1 MDRII
6 GGAFSDVE
14 SAERTIS
21 HLKDIGYT
29 RKDISVLAKD
39 RGNVSKIENDTG
51 TDATTNEG
59 GRGKNSGKGAG
70 IGAISGGVLGGLV
83 GLVAEIGLL
92 TIPGIG
98 ILAAAGPMATTLSG
112 TAIGAGSGGIIGAL
126 VGAGIPEEQAKQYE
140 QYLKDGKIIVL
151 VEAGDDNQ
159 QIVYR
164 SFLSNKPMNTEM
176 YPEDVVIAQKRPN
189 F

>member
-14 SAERTIS
+14 NAERAIK

-29 RKDISVLAKD
+29 SKDISVLAKD
-39 RGNVSKIENDTG
+39 SGNVNKIHHDTG
-51 TDATTNEG
+51 ADASTDKG
-59 GRGKNSGKGAG
+59 GRAKNSGKGAG
-70 IGAISGGVLGGLV
+70 IGAISGGALGGLV
-83 GLVAEIGLL
+83 GLIAEVGLL
-92 TIPGIG
+92 TIPG
-98 ILAAAGPMATTLSG
+98 
-112 TAIGAGSGGIIGAL
+112 IGAGSGGIIGAL

-140 QYLKDGKIIVL
+140 KYLKDGKIIVL

-164 SFLSNKPMNTEM
+164 AFLSNKTENTDM
-176 YPEDVVIAQKRPN
+176 YPEEVVIAQKRPN